1 MYGGKC
7 KGDSSTDHMKNVK
20 LAKEKGDWSIAYA
33 PMADTSEEIDKMM
46 QELSRKLLVIFL
58 AGTVLFAIFW
68 TFFFVFTGEEI
79 YGTYSEVTPTIKAR
93 YTSSLI
99 ILILFFSF
107 CFGENMTP
115 QEPYS
120 PFTNPKIRNS
130 LVGLIFILLLIPP
143 AQVGRYLFNRDT
155 FLDHFIIVV
164 ILLFSSVLYGMLIV
178 SNGLKYLII
187 ILGINKQYQ
196 LYGSG
201 GSRVDIVEALTLK
214 QMEENNRENDGYSNS

>member
-7 KGDSSTDHMKNVK
+7 KGDSLTDLMKNIK

-46 QELSRKLLVIFL
+46 QELSRKYLVLFL

-130 LVGLIFILLLIPP
+130 LVGLMFILLLIPP

-155 FLDHFIIVV
+155 FLDHFILVV
-164 ILLFSSVLYGMLIV
+164 ILLFSSVFYGMLILV
-178 SNGLKYLII
+178 NGLKYLII
-187 ILGINKQYQ
+187 TLGISKQYQ

-201 GSRVDIVEALTLK
+201 GSRADIVEALTLK
-214 QMEENNRENDGYSNS
+214 QIEENNRENDDHSNS